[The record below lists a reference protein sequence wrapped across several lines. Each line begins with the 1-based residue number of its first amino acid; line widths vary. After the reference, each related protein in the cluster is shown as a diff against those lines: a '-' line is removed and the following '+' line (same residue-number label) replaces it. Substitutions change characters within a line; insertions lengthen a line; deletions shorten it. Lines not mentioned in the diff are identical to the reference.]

1 LESAEVHA
9 IIRQAGYPDPS
20 EFPGPFVFPT
30 DVDAIGIG
38 AFENLHSLVSIE
50 IPYTVVF
57 IMADAFKN
65 CRSLVSLTLL
75 FGIEHVPSGF
85 CKGCTS
91 LKSIVIPEGVTSIGE
106 YAFENCV
113 SLVAVDLPFT
123 CDDEHSFKNDI
134 AKAFRGCPNI
144 FALAVPSFNPDAI
157 MEVWKTFQRANIVIV
172 KYPDGRLEVTTRNSP
187 EALAGRSA
195 LVALVDSG
203 RPWNRF
209 GIDARRTLELLPP
222 PQPFPLQYTATL
234 FAGLPNR
241 DAFSFLLH
249 EESQRQA
256 RRDAL
261 LNLPVRPRLPIEVV
275 EMILDVH
282 DNARV
287 LRVRYEQAR
296 VRYEQARRERDRLA
310 IQPAGDLY
318 DWTGPGSS
326 HF

>member
-1 LESAEVHA
+1 MGERFLESAEVHA
-9 IIRQAGYPDPS
+9 IIRQAGYADPS
-20 EFPGPFVFPT
+20 EYPGPFVFPP
-30 DVDAIGIG
+30 DVVAIGIG

-65 CRSLVSLTLL
+65 CRSLVSLTRLCD
-75 FGIEHVPSGF
+75 IEHVPSGF

-91 LKSIVIPEGVTSIGE
+91 LKSIVIPEGVISIGHG
-106 YAFENCV
+106 AFEDCV

-123 CDDEHSFKNDI
+123 YDGEDI
-134 AKAFRGCPNI
+134 AQAFRGCTNI
-144 FALAVPSFNPDAI
+144 FALAVPSFDLYPI
-157 MEVWKTFQRANIVIV
+157 MEIWTTFQRANIVIV

-187 EALAGRSA
+187 EALAGRRA
-195 LVALVDSG
+195 LRALVDSG

-209 GIDARRTLELLPP
+209 SIDARRTLELLPP

-296 VRYEQARRERDRLA
+296 RERDRLA

-326 HF
+326 DF

>member
-1 LESAEVHA
+1 MGGRFLGSDEVHA
-9 IIRQAGYPDPS
+9 IIRQAGYADPS
-20 EFPGPFVFPT
+20 EYPGPFVFPT
-30 DVDAIGIG
+30 DVTAIGIR

-50 IPYTVVF
+50 IPYTVAL
-57 IMADAFKN
+57 IMDGAFKN
-65 CRSLVSLTLL
+65 CRSLVSLTLS
-75 FGIEHVPSGF
+75 GRIERVPSGF

-106 YAFENCV
+106 YAFEDCV

-123 CDDEHSFKNDI
+123 CDDEDSVTNDI

-144 FALAVPSFNPDAI
+144 FALAVPSFDLYPM
-157 MEVWKTFQRANIVIV
+157 MEIWKTFERANIVIV

-187 EALAGRSA
+187 EALASRMA
-195 LVALVDSG
+195 LMALVDSG
-203 RPWNRF
+203 RPINSL

-222 PQPFPLQYTATL
+222 PQPLPLQYTANL

-282 DNARV
+282 DKARV
-287 LRVRYEQAR
+287 LR

-310 IQPAGDLY
+310 IQPAGDLC
-318 DWTGPGSS
+318 DWTR
-326 HF
+326 